1 MLGLWLICIFLA
13 ACLVAMVATSPPP
26 ERSTH
31 RGRGRAPLPQR
42 RDPDLITYGDVET
55 LLLLGPTPPDV
66 VSRVMASAYDQR
78 VTARTLWRWAAVH
91 GHARLVSVV
100 EARVA
105 EDTLLDHLDR
115 GTAPHWAALTTRTP
129 APERPAAQ
137 PVRRPASTRH
147 AGRPVT
153 APGHGVAALD
163 PLELLGFDRLP
174 PIAGPGLGHLPRVA
188 RPGS

>member
-1 MLGLWLICIFLA
+1 MLGLWLLA
-13 ACLVAMVATSPPP
+13 ISLIALLVAFVATSPPP
-26 ERSTH
+26 DRD
-31 RGRGRAPLPQR
+31 RRRRNGRAAVPPH
-42 RDPDLITYGDVET
+42 RDPDLITYSDVET

-66 VSRVMASAYDQR
+66 VSRVMVAAQDQR

-105 EDTLLDHLDR
+105 EDALLDHLDR

-129 APERPAAQ
+129 PPARPAAQ
-137 PVRRPASTRH
+137 PVRRPAGTRH
-147 AGRPVT
+147 SVRPVT

-163 PLELLGFDRLP
+163 SLELLGFDRLP